1 MAITRRRLLGMLA
14 SGVATSV
21 LGIHLARA
29 QREAKVFRVGM
40 LSNWGPGPVFETL

>member
-21 LGIHLARA
+21 PGIHLARA
-29 QREAKVFRVGM
+29 QAKVFRVGL
-40 LSNWGPGPVFETL
+40 LSN